1 MEVKT
6 CLQMKNQTFVRES
19 INPVFSQCL
28 CGLTGV
34 LWPSALDRIY
44 PGQIP
49 VLGLLAHKDGLSQR
63 EIAEKLH
70 IKPPTVNVTVQRLE
84 KAGFLYREADEKDQR
99 ISRIYMTEKGKQA
112 KESGMKKVQDNEK
125 ILLDGF
131 SEEDLCL
138 LRRFLDQIAENI
150 EKIPVASGK
159 NNTRKERQQK

>member
-1 MEVKT
+1 MFTDEEPDFCQREYKSSILT
-6 CLQMKNQTFVRES
+6 MFMRIDRRFMAKCFGQMQE
-19 INPVFSQCL
+19 L
-28 CGLTGV
+28 G
-34 LWPSALDRIY
+34 IY

-84 KAGFLYREADEKDQR
+84 DQR

-138 LRRFLDQIAENI
+138 LRRFLDQITENF

-159 NNTRKERQQK
+159 NNTRKERQQ

>member
-1 MEVKT
+1 MFTDEEPDFCQREYKSSILT
-6 CLQMKNQTFVRES
+6 MFMRIDRRFMAKCFGQMQE
-19 INPVFSQCL
+19 L
-28 CGLTGV
+28 G
-34 LWPSALDRIY
+34 IY

-70 IKPPTVNVTVQRLE
+70 IKPPTVNDNCPTPGKKRDSI
-84 KAGFLYREADEKDQR
+84 YREADEKDQR
-99 ISRIYMTEKGKQA
+99 NLKNLYDRKRQQA

-138 LRRFLDQIAENI
+138 LRRI
-150 EKIPVASGK
+150 SGPDH
-159 NNTRKERQQK
+159 REH